1 MSDLSAKGFNIVEA
15 GFWPEE
21 AYYFYPDTTKI
32 NPSLGFIEYSTEFR
46 YLTNPVLNLEN
57 VETYVEN
64 YDLTKTFSLNLL
76 SNTVDYKSSNSR
88 FVLNTSAAKLNGYE
102 NYLNYF
108 KLNIGSNRQD
118 FYYAY
123 LFYPK
128 RIFLKPV
135 QVIKNNENS
144 YEITLSAVL
153 LSSTNVFF
161 YNDNPDRLN
170 SAPAIHKDYIL
181 GNYIQ
186 QIPLPR
192 SSDNQCNLF
201 FDLSSSQ
208 TIIKQPII
216 TFEED
221 HNPRAY
227 TTLLQND
234 NFYKKIRQD
243 FTFIEFDVEFK
254 IFDGSGA
261 LENLGTYYYD
271 DPRGVPYFTDPINF
285 NYNPTTNKNFQTFL
299 LVQSGIAANQ
309 NLPIQDPRNSVLSA
323 TLDLRTTNFKYF
335 AKATYDSRSNSFV
348 NLISGKPNTSVTLS
362 YIADSSNLKNTTEP
376 VQGTLIDFINNANAS
391 FDIGDAINSTLLGA
405 DTVKFITKYP
415 PHYYSYNVYM
425 NKPPRLANISET
437 TNLNFNLSSISI
449 AETLTSVFVKTYLYS
464 TYNTLTL
471 DLEQY
476 GTKDKIKYIS
486 EYNDGNLLNSISA
499 FIVRPS
505 QRILYDLQNPDW
517 LNAHEN
523 SVLEITYP
531 STYVGFPTLTIRPI
545 LSTLGGEIDAIF
557 ASEIALKGLDTP
569 ATEDPYFI
577 DIEILDEGDDYIDLS
592 VASLTST
599 QFYPGIDLRETKISW
614 FVSTSADNNVKINYL
629 LKGEDNIYKPI
640 NFINYATAR
649 NLMFN
654 ISSWAIRVSGYG
666 PTTTYVTLSSQ
677 LFNTTSI
684 VETNS
689 ALFDYFADQN
699 LLVGPLIQL
708 DNFNEIRTITLTAN
722 VPYRGRQYNLPLDT
736 LLYWEW
742 NYGSELDPSF
752 IPLTSKYIF
761 DNTDYN
767 FGDTNISQDISGL
780 RFFLNPEK
788 SLTTPI
794 AHDVKISVFTTD
806 TVFPFSATY
815 EFDIDDFPAKEI
827 FNADFDVRYTNYP
840 STVILNT
847 RNEETVLTRE
857 DNGTTFYDLIANTD
871 VIPFINATD
880 YRWDI
885 LRSTN
890 PAVSTVFG
898 LTSIKIDTSGVY
910 QTDVTFTV
918 LSAFPEGWTF
928 PHNVSQ
934 KITIYTVPTLQFN
947 KSPSFILY
955 PQFAWLNSP
964 RLNLLDNSNF
974 RSFAASTTAYAF
986 KKSNS
991 QIYNI
996 SASPSFDTF
1005 LFAYGQDR
1013 NYINELYSSSGQ
1025 IDIPYTSEFF
1035 SNTGLT
1041 IHLTAYNAL
1050 YPKNTPLLYKTIEG
1064 GNLITKSY
1072 NITAASIPYSN
1083 STSNALKYFQNP
1095 KLVDYNS
1102 ISYTFSATI
1111 TSYDL
1116 DVNRIITVNQKI
1128 FTNPLNAPAV
1138 VQTNNSTITY
1148 ILSTPKWTSTKN
1160 VPPVDGTYPIFI
1172 LNVGDDANELV
1183 VNGTTINS
1191 LYLNATA
1198 DLNIKI
1204 PPETFE
1210 NYTFPEYREVRD
1222 LWEEKQLLLDSNLT
1236 AASSGTW
1243 QTLVAFSTA
1252 AQPEI
1257 FLNTYYTITGLSVF
1271 VEFKTPR
1278 LRNNPISAYAVNFG
1292 ETELD
1297 ITNNFSNTFYY
1308 QYSSTGT
1315 FNITYSAI
1323 YQDGSYKKFVS
1334 IAPFIVKDFWPEYNQ
1349 ESLRILNE
1357 TTLELPYSLDQILI
1371 QPNEFGD
1378 SDIFNNAIE
1387 RSWECLEYLKS
1398 NIKTMNIDAP
1408 IAYYGWLGSN
1418 SQNRSEGI
1426 RWYTSS
1432 YGVQYLNSVTNAV
1445 SRGTSFFSNIKDIDF
1460 TKNYIFALDNKKFR
1474 IFKNDKN
1481 AEELKFININ
1491 ELEDLVF
1498 DPKSIAVTEDENTIY
1513 VLDSAKNKIYRFDF
1527 DLSDLNNP
1535 LFSLI
1540 LILGSFGSLNESNK
1554 FDFPSE
1560 IKYKNDSLYVLDFNN
1575 KCVKQFNRDLSWLHT
1590 YYDDS
1595 FENDQLL
1602 NIAVH
1607 PNQMLYI
1614 IGKSLNI
1621 YVFDLFGDT
1630 VYKSFKLSGLL
1641 PDEVITKIF
1650 FNDTG
1655 EFLYVVTTKFVLKYT
1670 ATGEYITTLTLPEVN
1685 SNFVSAQF
1693 SEYKSLNF
1701 ATKNS
1706 IIRVQDFV
1714 EIFEIGDGLESKY
1727 WSLNQMLLN
1736 KNEFAQD
1743 LNYNSSLLKINQ
1755 NIKTFRNSLNSKFA
1769 LVTEQTSRGTISY
1782 FSLIPISVNSKPTFE
1797 DDIENEKLHI
1807 GINEFHIPPVINREL
1822 TKLYNSL
1829 LKLKTNLDVV
1839 NTNSVIV
1846 NDTSECGDGFCWSWK
1861 SMSCY
1866 ELSLPVIRICN
1877 INPITYAELVDSF
1890 PVPYAPTKKWG
1901 QATSECCSEF
1911 VSPLDK

>member
-21 AYYFYPDTTKI
+21 AYYLYPDTTKI
-32 NPSLGFIEYSTEFR
+32 NPTLGFIQYFTQYR
-46 YLTNPVLNLEN
+46 YISNPILNIED
-57 VETYVEN
+57 VEKYVEK
-64 YDLTKTFSLNLL
+64 YDLTTTFNSSLITNV
-76 SNTVDYKSSNSR
+76 VDYRSANSR
-88 FVLNTSAAKLNGYE
+88 FVLNASAAKLNGYE

-108 KLNIGSNRQD
+108 KLNIGNRNED

-128 RIFLKPV
+128 KLFLKPV
-135 QVIKNNENS
+135 KVVKNNENS

-153 LSSTNVFF
+153 LSAAPVFF
-161 YNDNPDRLN
+161 YTDNPDRFEN
-170 SAPAIHKDYIL
+170 APDKHKDYIL
-181 GNYIQ
+181 GEYVKEIT
-186 QIPLPR
+186 LPR
-192 SSDNQCNLF
+192 TTENQCNLF
-201 FDLSSSQ
+201 FDLSSTQ
-208 TIIKQPII
+208 VIMKEPII
-216 TFEED
+216 NYETD
-221 HNPRAY
+221 HNPITY
-227 TTLLQND
+227 TTLLQNN
-234 NFYKKIRQD
+234 NFNKKIRQD
-243 FTFIEFDVEFK
+243 SVFIEFDSL
-254 IFDGSGA
+254 FDVYYQTKVQ
-261 LENLGTYYYD
+261 ENVAVYYYD
-271 DPRGVPYFTDPINF
+271 DLRKGVPYFTDPINF
-285 NYNPTTNKNFQTFL
+285 IYDPKNKKDFQTFM
-299 LVQSGIAANQ
+299 LVQSAANES
-309 NLPIQDPRNSVLSA
+309 LPIEHPTNSILSA
-323 TLDLRTTNFKYF
+323 TLDLKTTNFKYF
-335 AKATYDSRSNSFV
+335 AKSYFDINRRTIV
-348 NLISGKPNTSVTLS
+348 NLASGQAGTSLTLS
-362 YIADSSNLKNTTEP
+362 YILDSSNLKNTTET
-376 VQGTLIDFINNANAS
+376 VQGTVIGFNNNGNPS
-391 FDIGDAINSTLLGA
+391 LNLGQGIISTTQGS
-405 DTVKFITKYP
+405 DTVRFTTKYP

-425 NKPPRLANISET
+425 NKPPRLADVCET
-437 TNLNFNLSSISI
+437 SNLNFNLSSISI
-449 AETLTSVFVKTYLYS
+449 SETLTSVFVKTYLYS
-464 TYNTLTL
+464 NYNTLTL

-486 EYNDGNLLNSISA
+486 EYNDVNLLNSISA
-499 FIVRPS
+499 FIVKPS
-505 QRILYDLQNPDW
+505 QRIFYDLQNPDW

-531 STYVGFPTLTIRPI
+531 SNYVGFPTVTIRPV

-557 ASEIALKGLDTP
+557 ASIITLKGIDTP
-569 ATEDPYFI
+569 STEDPYLI
-577 DIEILDEGDDYIDLS
+577 DVEVLDEGDDYIDLS

-599 QFYPGIDLRETKISW
+599 DFYPGIDLRDTRISW

-640 NFINYATAR
+640 DFIDYATTQ
-649 NLMFN
+649 NLLFG

-666 PTTTYVTLSSQ
+666 PTTSYITLSSQ
-677 LFNTTSI
+677 SFNTTSI

-689 ALFDYFADQN
+689 ALFDYFADQK
-699 LLVGPLIQL
+699 LLVGPLIEL
-708 DNFNEIRTITLTAN
+708 DNFNEIRTVTLTAN
-722 VPYRGRQYNLPLDT
+722 IPYKGRQYNLPLDT

-742 NYGSELDPSF
+742 NYDNELDPSF
-752 IPLTSKYIF
+752 VPLTSKSIF
-761 DNTDYN
+761 NDTDYN
-767 FGDTNISQDISGL
+767 FGETNISQEISGL
-780 RFFLNPEK
+780 RFFINPEK
-788 SLTTPI
+788 SLTTPV
-794 AHDVKISVFTTD
+794 AVDVKISVFTTD
-806 TVFPFSATY
+806 TIFPFSATY
-815 EFDIDDFPAKEI
+815 EFDVDDFPAKEI
-827 FNADFDVRYTNYP
+827 FNADFDVRYNAFP
-840 STVILNT
+840 NDIILNT
-847 RNEETVLTRE
+847 RNGDTVLTRE
-857 DNGTTFYDLIANTD
+857 DNGTTLYDLKANTD
-871 VIPFINATD
+871 IVPFINATD

-890 PAVSTVFG
+890 PTVSTVFG
-898 LTSIKIDTSGVY
+898 LTSIRLDTANTY

-928 PHNVSQ
+928 PHNVSK
-934 KITIYTVPTLQFN
+934 KITIYTVPTVDFN
-947 KSPSFILY
+947 KFPSFILY

-964 RLNLLDNSNF
+964 RLTILDNSNF
-974 RSFAASTTAYAF
+974 ESFAASTTAYAY

-991 QIYNI
+991 EIYNV
-996 SASPSFDTF
+996 SASPLFNTF
-1005 LFAYGQDR
+1005 LYGYGDDR
-1013 NYINELYSSSGQ
+1013 NYINELNSSSGQ
-1025 IDIPYTSEFF
+1025 IEIPYTSEFF

-1050 YPKNTPLLYKTIEG
+1050 YPKNTPLLYKTIES
-1064 GNLITKSY
+1064 GNLITRSY
-1072 NITAASIPYSN
+1072 NITARSIPYSN

-1116 DVNRIITVNQKI
+1116 DVNRTVVVNQKV
-1128 FTNPLNAPAV
+1128 FTNPLNSPAT
-1138 VQTNNSTITY
+1138 VQSNNSTITY
-1148 ILSTPKWTSTKN
+1148 ILSTSKWTSIKN
-1160 VPPVDGTYPIFI
+1160 VPPIDGTYPIFI
-1172 LNVGDDANELV
+1172 LNVGDDANELT

-1198 DLNIKI
+1198 NLNIKI

-1210 NYTFPEYREVRD
+1210 NYTFPEYTGIRD
-1222 LWEEKQLLLDSNLT
+1222 LWNEKQLLLDSNLT
-1236 AASSGTW
+1236 KASSGTW

-1257 FLNTYYTITGLSVF
+1257 FLNTYYTVTATPVF

-1278 LRNNPISAYAVNFG
+1278 LRSNPISAYAVNFG
-1292 ETELD
+1292 END
-1297 ITNNFSNTFYY
+1297 INFAKEFDQTFYY

-1315 FNITYSAI
+1315 FFITYSAI
-1323 YQDGSYKKFVS
+1323 YEDGSFKKFVGTS
-1334 IAPFIVKDFWPEYNQ
+1334 PFIVKEFWPEYNQ

-1357 TTLELPYSLDQILI
+1357 TILELPYSLDEVLI

-1378 SDIFNNAIE
+1378 SDIFNTAMQ
-1387 RSWECLEYLKS
+1387 RLWECLEYLKN
-1398 NIKTMNIDAP
+1398 NIKSMNIDAP
-1408 IAYYGWLGSN
+1408 IAYYGWLGTN

-1426 RWYTSS
+1426 RWYTST
-1432 YGVQYLNSVTNAV
+1432 YGSQYLNSVTNAV
-1445 SRGTSFFSNIKDIDF
+1445 SIGTSFFSNIKDIDI
-1460 TKNYIFALDNKKFR
+1460 TKNYIFVLDNKKFR

-1481 AEELKFININ
+1481 ADEITFSNIG
-1491 ELEDLVF
+1491 ELEELVF

-1513 VLDSAKNKIYRFDF
+1513 VLDSARNKIYRFDF
-1527 DLSDLNNP
+1527 DFSDLNNP

-1540 LILGSFGSLNESNK
+1540 LMLGSFGSLNESNK

-1560 IKYKNDSLYVLDFNN
+1560 IKYKNESLYVLDFNN

-1590 YYDDS
+1590 YYDDI

-1614 IGKSLNI
+1614 IGKSLNL
-1621 YVFDLFGDT
+1621 YVFDLFGET

-1641 PDEVITKIF
+1641 PTDVITKMF
-1650 FNDTG
+1650 FGETG
-1655 EFLYVVTTKFVLKYT
+1655 EFLYVVTTKNILKYT
-1670 ATGEYITTLTLPEVN
+1670 ATGEYITTLILPEVN

-1693 SEYKSLNF
+1693 SEYRSLNF

-1706 IIRVQDFV
+1706 IVRVQDFV
-1714 EIFEIGDGLESKY
+1714 EIFEIGDGLETKY
-1727 WSLNQMLLN
+1727 WSLDQILLN
-1736 KNEFAQD
+1736 KDEFAQD
-1743 LNYNSSLLKINQ
+1743 LNYNSALLKINQ
-1755 NIKTFRNSLNSKFA
+1755 NLKTFRNSLNSKFA

-1782 FSLIPISVNSKPTFE
+1782 FSLIPISITDNPVFE
-1797 DDIENEKLHI
+1797 EDVENENLHI

-1822 TKLYNSL
+1822 IKLYDSL

-1839 NTNSVIV
+1839 STNSVIV

-1901 QATSECCSEF
+1901 EATSECCSEF